1 MMPSTKQESRNQVST
16 FRRLIHNN
24 ESFISV
30 NSSWKVW
37 GLKQVSHSKTTSFVN
52 VVLPSLRYF
61 DLTNYFI
68 LCKTVCVVDNVM
80 SYRCLLVWPMPVMV
94 QVFKSGTINKKK
106 KKVCLQLRIG
116 NSFDNYTFL
125 SSNHQCL
132 TQLQMAVIWKING
145 LD

>member
-106 KKVCLQLRIG
+106 KKFVYNCVLVILLIII
-116 NSFDNYTFL
+116 L
-125 SSNHQCL
+125 SSP
-132 TQLQMAVIWKING
+132 AIINVWHSCKWQSFG
-145 LD
+145 K